1 MIQLLE
7 RTINSREV
15 AGKVG
20 KRHSDLVRDIDNYIS
35 YISENAD
42 LRSQDFFVESSY
54 KVDGN
59 NKTYKCYEC
68 TKQGC
73 EMIANKMTGKKG
85 TQFTAYYVQLFNQM
99 EQKERKTVIHF
110 QIPQNYAE
118 ALRLAADQAEQ
129 NEKLKAEN
137 EIQAQRI
144 AEYEPKVNYLDK
156 ILSSKKTVTVT
167 QIAADYGISAQKLNK
182 ILREERVQR
191 KVNNQWILYRN
202 YMNNGYTKSDTI
214 NIVRSNGS
222 PDVQMQT
229 KWTQKGRLFIHEL
242 LENRGIIALMD
253 IDG

>member
-7 RTINSREV
+7 KTIDSRKVAEMVGKTHDKVIRDIRNIITQLGDTKNGESYFIESTYINS
-15 AGKVG
+15 
-20 KRHSDLVRDIDNYIS
+20 
-35 YISENAD
+35 
-42 LRSQDFFVESSY
+42 Q
-54 KVDGN
+54 
-59 NKTYKCYEC
+59 NKELPCFLL
-68 TKQGC
+68 TKKGC
-73 EMIANKMTGKKG
+73 ELFSTRMTGAKG
-85 TQFTAYYVQLFNQM
+85 TQFAAHYVQVFNEM
-99 EQKERKTVIHF
+99 EQRERQTIIQF

-118 ALRLAADQAEQ
+118 ALRLAADQAEE

-253 IDG
+253 IDEQ

>member
-1 MIQLLE
+1 
-7 RTINSREV
+7 
-15 AGKVG
+15 
-20 KRHSDLVRDIDNYIS
+20 
-35 YISENAD
+35 
-42 LRSQDFFVESSY
+42 
-54 KVDGN
+54 
-59 NKTYKCYEC
+59 
-68 TKQGC
+68 
-73 EMIANKMTGKKG
+73 MIANKMTGKKG

-99 EQKERKTVIHF
+99 EQKERQTVIQF

-118 ALRLAADQAEQ
+118 ALRLAADQAEE

-214 NIVRSNGS
+214 NIVRSNGM

-242 LENRGIIALMD
+242 LEKRGIIALMD
-253 IDG
+253 IDEQ

>member
-15 AGKVG
+15 AKIVG
-20 KRHSDLVRDIDNYIS
+20 RRHDQVLRDIS
-35 YISENAD
+35 KISEHLGNHKSVLTD
-42 LRSQDFFVESSY
+42 YFIESTY
-54 KVDGN
+54 TNGQ
-59 NKTYKCYEC
+59 NKELPCYEL
-68 TKQGC
+68 TKKGC
-73 EMIANKMTGKKG
+73 ELYSTRMTGEKG
-85 TQFTAYYVQLFNQM
+85 TQFAAYYVQIFNEM
-99 EQKERKTVIHF
+99 EQKERQTVIQF

-118 ALRLAADQAEQ
+118 ALRLAADQAEE
-129 NEKLKAEN
+129 NEKLKVEN

-144 AEYEPKVNYLDK
+144 AEYEPKVNYLDR

-182 ILREERVQR
+182 ILQEERVQR

-253 IDG
+253 IDE

>member
-7 RTINSREV
+7 KTISSREV
-15 AGKVG
+15 AEMVG
-20 KRHSDLVRDIDNYIS
+20 KQHKEVLRDIRRVIEHLAERKNAL
-35 YISENAD
+35 SE
-42 LRSQDFFVESSY
+42 LFIET
-54 KVDGN
+54 
-59 NKTYKCYEC
+59 TYEDSTGRELPCYQL
-68 TKQGC
+68 TKKGC
-73 EMIANKMTGKKG
+73 ELFGTRMTGAKG
-85 TQFTAYYVQLFNQM
+85 TQFAESYVQKFNEM
-99 EQKERKTVIHF
+99 EQRERQTVIQF

-118 ALRLAADQAEQ
+118 ALRLAADQAEE
-129 NEKLKAEN
+129 NEKLKVEN
-137 EIQAQRI
+137 EIQAHRI

-214 NIVRSNGS
+214 NIVRSNGL

-253 IDG
+253 IDEQ